1 MSAKITKA
9 ETDIAQDLFKRMWAK
24 IRKPDGTADGNRI
37 VGIIS
42 TMLATA
48 AITVRDESEMS
59 ETIDAIAA
67 QAKTWADR
75 PSQIW
80 EPRKT

>member
-1 MSAKITKA
+1 MNVTSA
-9 ETDIAQDLFKRMWAK
+9 ETAIAQDLFRRMWKK
-24 IRKPDGTADGNRI
+24 IQKPDGTADGGRI

-48 AITVRDESEMS
+48 AITVRDESEMA

-67 QAKTWADR
+67 QAKTWSDR
-75 PSQIW
+75 APQVW
-80 EPRKT
+80 NNPNA